1 MIWFVIHDAAGVIL
15 RTGMCPEG
23 LAEAQAG
30 AGQSVLTFA
39 QPQTFAGPDGLAR
52 PITDITHRV
61 IDGALVPVEP

>member
-1 MIWFVIHDAAGVIL
+1 
-15 RTGMCPEG
+15 MCPEG